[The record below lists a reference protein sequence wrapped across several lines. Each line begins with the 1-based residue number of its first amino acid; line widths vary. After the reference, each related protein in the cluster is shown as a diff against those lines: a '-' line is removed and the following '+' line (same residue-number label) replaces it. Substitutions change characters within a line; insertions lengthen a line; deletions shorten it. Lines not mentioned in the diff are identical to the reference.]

1 MPIHAIERFQFTSAT
16 NWSVGLWPD
25 SVTHLTLTAATVRAA
40 LTGPAR
46 NNPVQIAA
54 KATQLLQAM
63 LDVRQPRGGLP
74 ADDPDKTINPN
85 RPDLFWDGTDLVGR
99 AVLVTITWNGATF
112 ILRLERT
119 N

>member
-1 MPIHAIERFQFTSAT
+1 MPIHAVDPFQFTSPT
-16 NWSVGLWPD
+16 NWSFGLWTD
-25 SVTHLTLTAATVRAA
+25 SATHWTLTAATVRAT
-40 LTGPAR
+40 LTGSAR

-63 LDVRQPRGGLP
+63 LDVRQPRTGLP
-74 ADDPDKTINPN
+74 ADDPDKTINPS

-99 AVLVTITWNGATF
+99 AVLVTVTWTGAAYE
-112 ILRLERT
+112 LRLERT